1 MISSI
6 LYCNLSYGSTTTFQN
21 KQPAP
26 DLHKLDKL
34 DLNKANWPKIKEEL
48 KKIEWKKAVKDLT
61 LEGFNDFLQDN
72 VSDIC
77 SKYTPAKGDRPS
89 KPSISRDRAILT
101 RRKKKL
107 TAKLQCLKLKEA
119 KPELIQAVYKQ
130 KLELELAIRDQ
141 IHADQNK
148 REKDAI
154 SKIKLNPK
162 AFFSYSRS
170 FCKTKSGIGPLTDST
185 GNLQSDPKIM
195 SELLQAQYKKAFSIP
210 RETYPPLPEDPIPK
224 PLFCL
229 EDISFC
235 PDDMIKAI
243 DEVYRYS
250 AVGPDKFA
258 AMILKECKD
267 ELAFPLCL
275 LWRKSLDEGII
286 PHIFLLS
293 TIVPIFKK
301 GNKDDPAKYRP
312 VALTSHLIKVFERVL
327 RDKMVAFMEEH
338 NLISNNQH
346 GFRKGRNCLSQ
357 LLHHYDELLHICSN
371 SSNADVI
378 YLDFAKAFDKVDH
391 KILLQKIWR
400 FGFRGKIYNW
410 LKAFLTNRKQ
420 RVIVDGVL
428 SSLADVLS
436 GVPQGTVLG
445 PLLFLIFIDDMTNVV
460 KHSSVKLFADD
471 SKLCKEVKCLAD
483 QLLLQEDL
491 TSVLKWADT
500 NNMQLNEDKFQ
511 VIQHGKLAQLKSSD
525 SHQPYTTTTGV
536 PLPPSSSV
544 TDLGVI
550 IDEDLDWASHIQ
562 DKVTK
567 ASQFSGWILRTFK
580 SRDKELLMT
589 LFNSLVR
596 SRLEY
601 CSPLWSPY
609 LQKDIIKMESVQR
622 SFTARIAGLKEMN
635 YHERLRHLGL
645 YSLQRRRE
653 CYIIIQIWKIW
664 KGINPNDVKLEFHFN
679 ARLGPQCRRPKT
691 TGATHLDT
699 LKFNSFCSSGPAL
712 FNIIPGE
719 IKLDKKDAVSFKRHL
734 DTHLKRISDTP
745 PTPGYIASNRNS
757 LLEWGYSKKDLLGG
771 GSACQSDLS

>member
-224 PLFCL
+224 PPFCL

-243 DEVYRYS
+243 DEVDRYS

-483 QLLLQEDL
+483 QLLLQE
-491 TSVLKWADT
+491 VRR
-500 NNMQLNEDKFQ
+500 
-511 VIQHGKLAQLKSSD
+511 
-525 SHQPYTTTTGV
+525 SH
-536 PLPPSSSV
+536 LC
-544 TDLGVI
+544 
-550 IDEDLDWASHIQ
+550 A
-562 DKVTK
+562 
-567 ASQFSGWILRTFK
+567 
-580 SRDKELLMT
+580 
-589 LFNSLVR
+589 
-596 SRLEY
+596 
-601 CSPLWSPY
+601 
-609 LQKDIIKMESVQR
+609 
-622 SFTARIAGLKEMN
+622 EM
-635 YHERLRHLGL
+635 G
-645 YSLQRRRE
+645 
-653 CYIIIQIWKIW
+653 
-664 KGINPNDVKLEFHFN
+664 
-679 ARLGPQCRRPKT
+679 
-691 TGATHLDT
+691 
-699 LKFNSFCSSGPAL
+699 
-712 FNIIPGE
+712 
-719 IKLDKKDAVSFKRHL
+719 
-734 DTHLKRISDTP
+734 
-745 PTPGYIASNRNS
+745 
-757 LLEWGYSKKDLLGG
+757 
-771 GSACQSDLS
+771 